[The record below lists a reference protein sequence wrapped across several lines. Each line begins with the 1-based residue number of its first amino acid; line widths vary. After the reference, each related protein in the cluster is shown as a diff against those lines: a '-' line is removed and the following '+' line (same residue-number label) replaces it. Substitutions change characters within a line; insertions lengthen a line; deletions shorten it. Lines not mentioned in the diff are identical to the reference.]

1 MFVIV
6 GIAAMLAFLYIRPQE
21 AFESMRGLTFPMVLA
36 FTALGYVLDLA
47 SGVTRPPRMSLLI
60 WVALAFCGWAMLTV
74 SISAPEMIN
83 ESALYFVAPA
93 SLFLTTA
100 LGIQTLRGFGA
111 VSKVMLALTMFIVS
125 IAIHQGFAPRL
136 CIADT
141 ATATA
146 TPLEDAEGRIKQCTS
161 RTDCAE
167 AGLGFSGDLLCE
179 HVGLMGTRS
188 DGGRV
193 RYIGIFQDPNEL
205 ACVTSISLPFV
216 FMWLGEKKSKIR
228 RLFAR
233 ITPLPV
239 LLASIL
245 CNIMTQSRSGQISLI
260 ATLGVYFVRRFG
272 MRGIAVGGALAVP
285 VLLFGG
291 RSDESST
298 EERLECWSEALSMWR
313 EHPVLGVGA
322 KQFGQHY
329 YLTAHNS
336 ALLALSEMGP
346 LGLLL
351 WTIALYIAFKTTL
364 QIQRDFAD
372 RPEAADVR
380 AAAFATLAGLVG
392 MVSSALF
399 LSLTY
404 HLAFWL
410 MVGMTGAIQAM
421 VWRHDPNWKLRWRW
435 RDLFVIVGLD
445 VGAVAAIAIYLRSKG
460 I

>member
-6 GIAAMLAFLYIRPQE
+6 GIGAMLAFLYIRPQE
-21 AFESMRGLTFPMVLA
+21 AFESMRGLTFPMVLGLA
-36 FTALGYVLDLA
+36 VLGYVLDLA
-47 SGVTRPPRMSLLI
+47 TGVTRLPRMSLLLG
-60 WVALAFCGWAMLTV
+60 VALAFFGWAMLTIA
-74 SISAPEMIN
+74 ISAPEMIN

-111 VSKVMLALTMFIVS
+111 VSKVMLALTMVIVL
-125 IAIHQGFAPRL
+125 IAIHQGFSPRL

-141 ATATA
+141 ATASV
-146 TPLEDAEGRIKQCTS
+146 TPLEDGEGKVKQCHS
-161 RTDCAE
+161 RNDCLD
-167 AGLGFSGDLLCE
+167 AGLGPGDFLCE
-179 HVGLMGTRS
+179 HVGVMGTRS

-205 ACVTSISLPFV
+205 ACATSISLPFV
-216 FMWLGEKKSKIR
+216 FMWLGEKKSAAR
-228 RLFAR
+228 RLLAR

-272 MRGIAVGGALAVP
+272 WRGMAVGGALAIP
-285 VLLFGG
+285 VLIFGG

-313 EHPVLGVGA
+313 DHPVLGIGA

-351 WTIALYIAFKTTL
+351 WTIALYVAFKTTL
-364 QIQRDFAD
+364 QVQRDFAN

-392 MVSSALF
+392 MVASALF

-404 HLAFWL
+404 HLAFWIE
-410 MVGMTGAIQAM
+410 VGLAGSIQAV

-435 RDLFVIVGLD
+435 RDLFLIVGLD
-445 VGAVAAIAIYLRSKG
+445 VGAVASIAIYLRSKG